1 MAVNYDFVKKYVI
14 LLRIQFLFY
23 MTKSLKS
30 DIGLAILRILP
41 SIFLITHGWGK
52 FNNLISGNFDFPD
65 PILIGSSP
73 SLFLA
78 VIGEFICPILI
89 ILGYK
94 TRWAAVLSAA
104 TMFVAAFI
112 VHAGDPFGQKEKA
125 LLFLVIFIS
134 IIFLG
139 PGRYSIDRK

>member
-1 MAVNYDFVKKYVI
+1 
-14 LLRIQFLFY
+14 

-52 FNNLISGNFDFPD
+52 FNNLISGNFEFPD
-65 PILIGSSP
+65 PIGIGSSP

-78 VIGEFICPILI
+78 VIGEFICPILL

-94 TRWAAVLSAA
+94 TRWAAVPSAA

-112 VHAGDPFGQKEKA
+112 VHASDPFGQKEKA
-125 LLFLVIFIS
+125 LLFLVIFIA